1 MDLAKQPR
9 ADSHSKTAEKKE
21 NQYGA
26 GGGATVSEGNGRM
39 KQSEIKHVSQAL
51 RARVKAARATI
62 IALGPK
68 LKANFEVEVSRR
80 YPARGD
86 AVWLDAMEKLD
97 RATKEQRARV
107 AERCEELGIP
117 HRFRPTIAGP
127 HWSDW
132 HDSYA
137 YKSLR
142 AELCRVANLQIDDM
156 LKTRL
161 AEMERDSADIQF
173 EIASQG
179 CLTDAAKE
187 FMAKLPSI
195 DALIPAI
202 TMEEVQALIEGWP
215 TRQKLAIPAADQAK
229 LKAEEDAAP

>member
-1 MDLAKQPR
+1 MPVQPA
-9 ADSHSKTAEKKE
+9 ADVSKT
-21 NQYGA
+21 
-26 GGGATVSEGNGRM
+26 GGHMSDNNGRM

-68 LKANFEVEVSRR
+68 LKATFEAEVSRR
-80 YPARGD
+80 YPAKGD
-86 AVWLDAMEKLD
+86 PVWLDAMKKLNQ
-97 RATKEQRARV
+97 ATEAQRARV
-107 AERCEELGIP
+107 AERSEELGIP
-117 HRFRPTIAGP
+117 HRFRPDISGP
-127 HWSDW
+127 RWSDW
-132 HDSYA
+132 HDCQG
-137 YKSLR
+137 YKGLR

-179 CLTDAAKE
+179 CVTDAAKE

-202 TMEEVQALIEGWP
+202 TMDEVQALVEGWP

-229 LKAEEDAAP
+229 LKAE